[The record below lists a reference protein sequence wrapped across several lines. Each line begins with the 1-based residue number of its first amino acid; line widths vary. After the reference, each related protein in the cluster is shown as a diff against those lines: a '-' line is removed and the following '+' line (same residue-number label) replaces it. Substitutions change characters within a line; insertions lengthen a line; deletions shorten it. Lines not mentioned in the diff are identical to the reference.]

1 MVVLGELALDGKVR
15 SVRGVLPALIAAYKS
30 GVTRAIVPAANR
42 SEAALMTQMEILTFE
57 SLREVLLWG
66 RTGEYSVVQEL
77 ELEPT
82 DVNEYLD
89 FADVA
94 GQSKA
99 RFAAEV
105 AASGGHHLLLI
116 GPPGTGKTMIASR
129 IPTILPALS
138 IDQAS

>member
-1 MVVLGELALDGKVR
+1 LNHCAKFYCGR
-15 SVRGVLPALIAAYKS
+15 
-30 GVTRAIVPAANR
+30 
-42 SEAALMTQMEILTFE
+42 
-57 SLREVLLWG
+57 

-105 AASGGHHLLLI
+105 AASGGHHLR
-116 GPPGTGKTMIASR
+116 TYRTARYRKDDDCIAYSNYFAGVVYR
-129 IPTILPALS
+129 SSFLK
-138 IDQAS
+138 